1 MSLIL
6 IHKSQYFLH
15 NVVPHS
21 CENNVWDLEP
31 DRHRR
36 FALQWLIVLYSS
48 TPLLHPHQ
56 RHKADLTSAML
67 QCSESEL
74 TAAHHRQTSL
84 LTKNFR
90 FLKYIHTKQLGIEIY
105 EFFILQFRTFWRQ
118 NTKHSLLDSW
128 CLQLSVSFTNELT
141 SEWVLGRQ
149 QASAFESSAI

>member
-1 MSLIL
+1 MLYLTVVRTMYGTWSRTDIAGLHCSDSL
-6 IHKSQYFLH
+6 
-15 NVVPHS
+15 
-21 CENNVWDLEP
+21 
-31 DRHRR
+31 
-36 FALQWLIVLYSS
+36 SS

-105 EFFILQFRTFWRQ
+105 EFFILQ
-118 NTKHSLLDSW
+118 
-128 CLQLSVSFTNELT
+128 LQLSDVKIPSTVFLILGVNSFQSVSQMN
-141 SEWVLGRQ
+141 
-149 QASAFESSAI
+149 